1 MSSTVAPQVGLR
13 DKSNPVNLNVTTS
26 HSTDMRTNE
35 DTERANGDV
44 QGALCDADGLLEKL
58 QQRQGILRGD
68 NANDDISDHLYDC
81 EYDCD
86 FNRNETKVILVSCV
100 KLAL

>member
-1 MSSTVAPQVGLR
+1 
-13 DKSNPVNLNVTTS
+13 
-26 HSTDMRTNE
+26 MRANE
-35 DTERANGDV
+35 DTERANGDA
-44 QGALCDADGLLEKL
+44 QGALCDAGGLLEKL
-58 QQRQGILRGD
+58 QQGQGVLHGD
-68 NANDDISDHLYDC
+68 IDNDDIGDHLYDC